1 MVVRSV
7 VSEGLGMMDW
17 DAYAAPLT
25 RCMDGY
31 KLGALADFSS
41 IYYSTNVL
49 FWYGFLTREFKLGV
63 DLH

>member
-1 MVVRSV
+1 
-7 VSEGLGMMDW
+7 MMDW
-17 DAYAAPLT
+17 DTYAAPLT

-49 FWYGFLTREFKLGV
+49 VWCGFLTREFKLGV